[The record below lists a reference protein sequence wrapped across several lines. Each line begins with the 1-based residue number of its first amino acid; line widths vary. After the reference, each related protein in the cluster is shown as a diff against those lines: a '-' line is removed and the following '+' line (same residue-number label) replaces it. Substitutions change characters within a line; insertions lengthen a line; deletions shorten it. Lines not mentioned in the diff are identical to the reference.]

1 MAGAKGALRPDS
13 REKSITPPVE
23 CHSGPARAPA
33 DKGTVKDLRA
43 VALTLA
49 LAAAAAADD
58 VAIPMADGNVL
69 RGERVEDPAVAGKG
83 VRVKTGG
90 VTVFVPWSEMAAGAR
105 EALERGLS
113 PGAPHTA
120 PPVAPAAGDVPPL
133 PAAAAPEALPEA
145 DGQPP
150 PLPDCCDPRF

>member
-1 MAGAKGALRPDS
+1 M
-13 REKSITPPVE
+13 
-23 CHSGPARAPA
+23 
-33 DKGTVKDLRA
+33 KDLRS

-69 RGERVEDPAVAGKG
+69 RGERVEDPAVAGRG

-90 VTVFVPWSEMAAGAR
+90 VTVFVPWGEMAAGAR
-105 EALERGLS
+105 EALEKGLS
-113 PGAPHTA
+113 PEVPHTA
-120 PPVAPAAGDVPPL
+120 PPVAPGAGDVPPL
-133 PAAAAPEALPEA
+133 PVPAEPEALPEA
-145 DGQPP
+145 DGKAP